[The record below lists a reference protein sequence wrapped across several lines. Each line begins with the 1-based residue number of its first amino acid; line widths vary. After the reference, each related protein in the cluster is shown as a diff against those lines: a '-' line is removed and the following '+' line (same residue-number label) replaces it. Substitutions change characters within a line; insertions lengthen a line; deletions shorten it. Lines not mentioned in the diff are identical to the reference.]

1 MEGNDSKFVYW
12 AEKRGRGVF
21 LRASPIDVAPFLQE
35 ALFNKGRSLVLT
47 SATLTTE
54 RRFDYYKERLGLL
67 PEIEGTIVDSP
78 FDLEH
83 QSILYV
89 PRPFPRPSDPEFLP
103 ALTSEA
109 ERLLQL
115 SEGRAFVLFTS
126 YRNMHHVADAL
137 RDRLPWPCL
146 VQGEAPRNALLE
158 RFRKE
163 THSVLMATHSF
174 WQGVDVPGE
183 SLSAV
188 IIDKLPFPRPDDP
201 LIRARSARLADQGQ
215 DPFMS
220 YLVPGAIISLK
231 QGLGRLIRTRDDFGL
246 VAVLDVRLLTKG
258 YGKKFLQSL
267 PGRPPTRDLTDVK
280 AFFTRFTDK
289 PAP

>member
-1 MEGNDSKFVYW
+1 MNYV
-12 AEKRGRGVF
+12 AE
-21 LRASPIDVAPFLQE
+21 
-35 ALFNKGRSLVLT
+35 
-47 SATLTTE
+47 
-54 RRFDYYKERLGLL
+54 
-67 PEIEGTIVDSP
+67 
-78 FDLEH
+78 
-83 QSILYV
+83 
-89 PRPFPRPSDPEFLP
+89 
-103 ALTSEA
+103 
-109 ERLLQL
+109 
-115 SEGRAFVLFTS
+115 
-126 YRNMHHVADAL
+126 AL

-158 RFRKE
+158 RFREE

-231 QGLGRLIRTRDDFGL
+231 QGLGRLIRTRNDYGL
-246 VAVLDVRLLTKG
+246 LAVLDSRLLTKG

-267 PGRPPTRDLTDVK
+267 PGRPPTRNPADVE
-280 AFFTRFTDK
+280 AFFARLTK
-289 PAP
+289 ESAVAP